1 MSDLAGKIGVVT
13 FALTYLL
20 VLVAVA
26 AVLFVLGSI
35 LFGRGEELP
44 ALPKGTTATVLPADD
59 VAGADID
66 AVKFSLVFR
75 GYKASEVDWV
85 LDRLARQID
94 DSISGFVRGQ
104 AVVILILGGLQFF
117 PTLALGPIVEHF
129 QVLQALA
136 AR

>member
-20 VLVAVA
+20 VLIAVA
-26 AVLFVLGSI
+26 AVLFVLGSM
-35 LFGRGEELP
+35 LFGRGEQLP
-44 ALPKGTTATVLPADD
+44 PLPKGTTATVLPADKVTGVD
-59 VAGADID
+59 VD

-94 DSISGFVRGQ
+94 DLRAELDEVRD
-104 AVVILILGGLQFF
+104 
-117 PTLALGPIVEHF
+117 
-129 QVLQALA
+129 
-136 AR
+136 ARDNVDANAE

>member
-20 VLVAVA
+20 VLIAVA
-26 AVLFVLGSI
+26 AVLFVLGSM
-35 LFGRGEELP
+35 LFGRGEALP
-44 ALPKGTTATVLPADD
+44 PLPKGTTATVLPAEKVTGTD
-59 VAGADID
+59 VD

-75 GYKASEVDWV
+75 GYRASEVDWV

-94 DSISGFVRGQ
+94 ELRAELDEAQGVR
-104 AVVILILGGLQFF
+104 AS
-117 PTLALGPIVEHF
+117 VE
-129 QVLQALA
+129 AD

>member
-1 MSDLAGKIGVVT
+1 MSHLAGKISVVT

-44 ALPKGTTATVLPADD
+44 ALPKGTTATVLPAED
-59 VAGADID
+59 VAGADVD

-94 DSISGFVRGQ
+94 ELRAELDEAQG
-104 AVVILILGGLQFF
+104 
-117 PTLALGPIVEHF
+117 
-129 QVLQALA
+129 
-136 AR
+136 ARAGIEANAE

>member
-20 VLVAVA
+20 VLIAVA
-26 AVLFVLGSI
+26 AVLFVLGAT

-44 ALPKGTTATVLPADD
+44 PLPTGTTATVLPAET
-59 VAGADID
+59 VTGADVD

-85 LDRLARQID
+85 LDQLARQID
-94 DSISGFVRGQ
+94 ELR
-104 AVVILILGGLQFF
+104 AE
-117 PTLALGPIVEHF
+117 LAEAQGTRVNIEAH
-129 QVLQALA
+129 AE
-136 AR
+136 